1 MIAQFRVHNL
11 PSWLAGVLFAAFAAF
26 TASVA
31 TAQAVELKIGYV
43 NAVRVIEQAPQGKA
57 ALKRLENEF
66 NPRDKEL
73 TRMQD
78 RIKTVESELEKNSLV
93 LKESDRQ
100 TKEREIV
107 SLKRDLK
114 RATQEFREDYN
125 VRRNEELLA
134 LQKIVHKA
142 IVDIAKQEKY
152 DLILHE
158 GVIYAGDKIDITEQ
172 ILKTLGN
179 K

>member
-1 MIAQFRVHNL
+1 MIARFGMRKL
-11 PSWLAGVLFAAFAAF
+11 PSLLAGALFAFVM
-26 TASVA
+26 SVA
-31 TAQAVELKIGYV
+31 TVHAAELKIGYV

-73 TRMQD
+73 IRMQD
-78 RIKTVESELEKNSLV
+78 RIKAVEGELEKNSLV

-100 TKEREIV
+100 AKEREIV

-172 ILKTLGN
+172 ILKTLG
-179 K
+179 KK

>member
-1 MIAQFRVHNL
+1 MTTRSLRTHTFN
-11 PSWLAGVLFAAFAAF
+11 WLLTTVVLVGTWASPVASAAD
-26 TASVA
+26 
-31 TAQAVELKIGYV
+31 LKIGYV
-43 NAVRVIEQAPQGKA
+43 NAVRAIEQAPQGKA
-57 ALKRLENEF
+57 ALKRLESEF
-66 NPRDKEL
+66 SPRDKEL
-73 TRMQD
+73 VRMQD
-78 RIKTVESELEKNSLV
+78 RIKAVENELEKNSLV

-100 TKEREIV
+100 SKEREVI

-172 ILKTLGN
+172 ILKILG
-179 K
+179 KK

>member
-1 MIAQFRVHNL
+1 MSVRLLTHRLRAWLVRGACAAAL
-11 PSWLAGVLFAAFAAF
+11 TLAGAAH
-26 TASVA
+26 A
-31 TAQAVELKIGYV
+31 TELKIGYV

-73 TRMQD
+73 IRMQD
-78 RIKTVESELEKNSLV
+78 RIKAVEGELEKNSLV

-100 TKEREIV
+100 AKEREVV

-142 IVDIAKQEKY
+142 IVDIAKQERY

-172 ILKTLGN
+172 ILKTLG
-179 K
+179 KK

>member
-1 MIAQFRVHNL
+1 MIARFLMHKLR
-11 PSWLAGVLFAAFAAF
+11 SWFAGALFAAG
-26 TASVA
+26 VCVPM
-31 TAQAVELKIGYV
+31 AQAADLKIGYV

-57 ALKRLENEF
+57 ALKRLETEF

-73 TRMQD
+73 IRMQD
-78 RIKTVESELEKNSLV
+78 RIKAVEGELEKNALV

-100 TKEREIV
+100 TKEREVI

-172 ILKTLGN
+172 ILKTLG
-179 K
+179 KK

>member
-1 MIAQFRVHNL
+1 MIRVLRTHKL
-11 PSWLAGVLFAAFAAF
+11 GLWLTAFLLGGTLICATNASAA
-26 TASVA
+26 
-31 TAQAVELKIGYV
+31 ELKIGYV

-57 ALKRLENEF
+57 ALKRLETEF
-66 NPRDKEL
+66 SPRDKEL
-73 TRMQD
+73 VRMQD
-78 RIKTVESELEKNSLV
+78 RIKVVEGELEKNSLV

-100 TKEREIV
+100 SKEREVV

-142 IVDIAKQEKY
+142 IVEIAKQERY

-172 ILKTLGN
+172 ILKTLG
-179 K
+179 KK

>member
-1 MIAQFRVHNL
+1 MIARFHLYTLRPVL
-11 PSWLAGVLFAAFAAF
+11 TGVLFVALA
-26 TASVA
+26 ASVA
-31 TAQAVELKIGYV
+31 TAQAAEFKIGYV

-66 NPRDKEL
+66 SPRDKQL
-73 TRMQD
+73 IRMQD
-78 RIKTVESELEKNSLV
+78 RIKAIEGELEKNSLV

-100 TKEREIV
+100 AKEREIF

-125 VRRNEELLA
+125 LRRNEELLA

-158 GVIYAGDKIDITEQ
+158 GVIYAGDRIDITEQ
-172 ILKTLGN
+172 ILKTLG
-179 K
+179 KK

>member
-1 MIAQFRVHNL
+1 MIARFRWLNL
-11 PSWLAGVLFAAFAAF
+11 RSWLIGVLFATGA
-26 TASVA
+26 ASVA
-31 TAQAVELKIGYV
+31 TAQAAELKIGYV

-73 TRMQD
+73 IRMQD
-78 RIKTVESELEKNSLV
+78 RIKAVEGELEKNSLV

-100 TKEREIV
+100 SKEREVV

-142 IVDIAKQEKY
+142 IVDIAKQERY

-172 ILKTLGN
+172 ILKTLG
-179 K
+179 KK

>member
-1 MIAQFRVHNL
+1 MTTRSLRTHTYN
-11 PSWLAGVLFAAFAAF
+11 WLLTTAVLVGTWLCPVASAAD
-26 TASVA
+26 
-31 TAQAVELKIGYV
+31 LKIGYV
-43 NAVRVIEQAPQGKA
+43 NAVRAIEQAPQGKA
-57 ALKRLENEF
+57 ALKRLESEF
-66 NPRDKEL
+66 SPRDKEL
-73 TRMQD
+73 VRMQD
-78 RIKTVESELEKNSLV
+78 RIKAVENELEKNSLV

-100 TKEREIV
+100 IKEREVI

-172 ILKTLGN
+172 ILKILG
-179 K
+179 KK